1 MVLKST
7 QFHRYANVI
16 MICLLGLAMAEGGVT
31 CSTYMKNAK
40 RLDSFENTTMLTNNG
55 IAGGEYL
62 PANTDLNTVQQLYP
76 SNQMPK
82 TNRPVTISN
91 CIKQDTKIS
100 FHAESKERGKVIS
113 PPLFSYPYYALSATQ
128 ARKATPTL
136 TSTNG
141 NTNLLTVS
149 IPSHHSGSIEVA
161 FKKPRIRKAA
171 TWLSTLIV
179 LAVFGYL
186 MTFVKNPHKTRILLS
201 VDFKK

>member
-113 PPLFSYPYYALSATQ
+113 PPPIFIPLLRSVCHSSEKSNANLNFHKWKHQSPY
-128 ARKATPTL
+128 R
-136 TSTNG
+136 
-141 NTNLLTVS
+141 
-149 IPSHHSGSIEVA
+149 
-161 FKKPRIRKAA
+161 
-171 TWLSTLIV
+171 
-179 LAVFGYL
+179 
-186 MTFVKNPHKTRILLS
+186 
-201 VDFKK
+201 